1 MTETQPN
8 LQNPAQDTAQT
19 ATELL
24 VKLRQKQGTWVE
36 WGQAIAYLQKNGYNP
51 QDIFEATGFEPIQQN
66 QVIVGSQVY
75 NSMEKSGSSSA
86 TLAYYSTKSSDVLY
100 ELR

>member
-1 MTETQPN
+1 MFLKSFDFIAPR
-8 LQNPAQDTAQT
+8 LGSA
-19 ATELL
+19 

-75 NSMEKSGSSSA
+75 NSM
-86 TLAYYSTKSSDVLY
+86 
-100 ELR
+100 